1 MAVSYDK
8 LWKKVQDNGMK
19 KMDLLN
25 AIKMGPSTLSKLSK
39 NQDVSMDVLKRIC
52 EYFSCDIGDI
62 VEIVHDEREGER

>member
-1 MAVSYDK
+1 
-8 LWKKVQDNGMK
+8 
-19 KMDLLN
+19 MDLLN